1 MSVDIIENIIE
12 FSDNLTS
19 ELPWSEKYRPKS
31 LKEIVGNV
39 EIIRRL
45 MIISKEGN
53 IPNIILSGPSGLG
66 KTTSIHCLAK
76 ELLGEDY
83 DKGVLEI
90 NASDTRGIEV
100 VRNKIKMFAQKKTN
114 FNGIKHKIVIL
125 DEADSM
131 TGAAQQALRRTMEMY
146 STTTRFVFACNT
158 STKIIEPI
166 QSRCAI
172 LRFSKLENPDVRERL
187 EYIMKEE
194 KIDEMMEEDSIKAI
208 LFLSDGDLRY
218 AINTLQVASTF
229 RERKITE
236 EFIYQICD
244 KPQPILIKKILDA
257 CYEKSFEK
265 AKEQVIELCEK
276 GFAMSDIIILL
287 FKMICNEKELN
298 EKKKIEMLKIITV
311 YHQRIIYGISTELQ
325 LIGCLAHLCD

>member
-1 MSVDIIENIIE
+1 MVENIIE
-12 FSDNLTS
+12 FTDNLTC
-19 ELPWSEKYRPKS
+19 ELPWSEKYRPKK
-31 LKEIVGNV
+31 LEEIVGND
-39 EIIRRL
+39 EIIKRL
-45 MIISKEGN
+45 MMISKEGN

-83 DKGVLEI
+83 EKGVLEI
-90 NASDTRGIEV
+90 NASDTRGIEI

-114 FNGIKHKIVIL
+114 FNGIRHKIVIL

-131 TGAAQQALRRTMEMY
+131 TAAAQQALRRTMEMY

-172 LRFSKLENPDVRERL
+172 LRFSKLENRDVKKRL
-187 EYIMKEE
+187 EYIMKQEGIE
-194 KIDEMMEEDSIKAI
+194 DMIEEDGKDAI
-208 LFLSDGDLRY
+208 IFLSDGDLRY
-218 AINTLQVASTF
+218 GINTLQVASTF
-229 RERKITE
+229 DEKKITE

-244 KPQPILIKKILDA
+244 KPQPILIKKIIDA
-257 CYEKSFEK
+257 CYEKLFEK

-287 FKMICNEKELN
+287 FKMICSGDKDLN
-298 EKKKIEMLKIITV
+298 EKKRIEMLKIITI
-311 YHQRIIYGISTELQ
+311 YHQRIIYGTSTELQ

>member
-1 MSVDIIENIIE
+1 MSELVENIID
-12 FSDNLTS
+12 FSENLTC
-19 ELPWSEKYRPKS
+19 ELPWSEKYRPTQ
-31 LKEIVGNV
+31 LKDIVGND

-45 MIISKEGN
+45 MNISKEGN

-76 ELLGEDY
+76 ELLKEDY
-83 DKGVLEI
+83 EKGVLEI
-90 NASDTRGIEV
+90 NASDSRGIEI

-131 TGAAQQALRRTMEMY
+131 TAAAQQALRRTMEMY

-172 LRFSKLENPDVRERL
+172 LRFTKLDNEDVRKRL
-187 EYIMKEE
+187 EYIMKQE
-194 KIDEMMEEDSIKAI
+194 KIEEMIKKNGLDAI
-208 LFLSDGDLRY
+208 IFLSDGDLRY

-229 RERKITE
+229 REKIITD

-244 KPQPILIKKILDA
+244 KPQPLLIKNIIDA
-257 CYEKSFEK
+257 CYEKSFER
-265 AKEQVIELCEK
+265 AKELVIELCEK

-287 FKMICNEKELN
+287 FKMICNDKELEEN
-298 EKKKIEMLKIITV
+298 KRIEMLKIITI
-311 YHQRIIYGISTELQ
+311 YHQRIIYGTSTELQ

>member
-1 MSVDIIENIIE
+1 MSEITENIIE
-12 FSDNLTS
+12 FGENLTC
-19 ELPWSEKYRPKS
+19 ELPWSEKYRPTR
-31 LKEIVGNV
+31 LEDVVGNN

-45 MIISKEGN
+45 MNISKEGN

-76 ELLGEDY
+76 GLLGDDY

-90 NASDTRGIEV
+90 NASDTRGIEI

-172 LRFSKLENPDVRERL
+172 LRFTKLDNEDLRRRL
-187 EYIMKEE
+187 EYIMREE
-194 KIDEMMEEDSIKAI
+194 KIEDIMDKDGIEAI

-218 AINTLQVASTF
+218 AINILQVASTF

-244 KPQPILIKKILDA
+244 KPQPILIKKILEA
-257 CYEKSFEK
+257 CYKKSFEV

-287 FKMICNEKELN
+287 FKMICNEKELE
-298 EKKKIEMLKIITV
+298 EKKKIDMLKIITN
-311 YHQRIIYGISTELQ
+311 YHQRIIYGTSTELQ

>member
-1 MSVDIIENIIE
+1 MSELMENIIE
-12 FSDNLTS
+12 FTENLTC
-19 ELPWSEKYRPKS
+19 ELPWSEKYRPNR
-31 LKEIVGNV
+31 LNDIVGND

-45 MIISKEGN
+45 MVISKEGN

-66 KTTSIHCLAK
+66 KTTSIHCLAR
-76 ELLGEDY
+76 ELLKDDY
-83 DKGVLEI
+83 EKGVLEI
-90 NASDTRGIEV
+90 NASDSRGIEI

-131 TGAAQQALRRTMEMY
+131 TAAAQQALRRTMEMY

-172 LRFSKLENPDVRERL
+172 LRFTKLDNEDVRKRL

-194 KIDEMMEEDSIKAI
+194 KIEEMIQKNGMDAI
-208 LFLSDGDLRY
+208 IFLSDGDLRY

-229 RERKITE
+229 REKIITD

-244 KPQPILIKKILDA
+244 KPQPLLIKNIIDA
-257 CYEKSFEK
+257 CYEKSFER

-287 FKMICNEKELN
+287 FKMICNDKKLE
-298 EKKKIEMLKIITV
+298 EKKRIEMLKIITI
-311 YHQRIIYGISTELQ
+311 YHQRIIYGTSTELQ

>member
-1 MSVDIIENIIE
+1 MSEITENIIE
-12 FSDNLTS
+12 FSENLTC
-19 ELPWSEKYRPKS
+19 ELPWSEKYRPKR
-31 LKEIVGNV
+31 LEDIVGNE

-45 MIISKEGN
+45 MNICKEGN

-76 ELLGEDY
+76 GLLGEDY

-90 NASDTRGIEV
+90 NASDTRGIEM

-172 LRFSKLENPDVRERL
+172 LRYTKLDNDDLRIRL
-187 EYIMKEE
+187 EHIMREE
-194 KIDEMMEEDSIKAI
+194 KIEEIMDKDGIEAI

-218 AINTLQVASTF
+218 AINILQVASTF
-229 RERKITE
+229 REKKITE

-244 KPQPILIKKILDA
+244 KPQPILIKKILNA
-257 CYEKSFEK
+257 CYKKSFEV

-276 GFAMSDIIILL
+276 GFAMTDIIILL
-287 FKMICNEKELN
+287 FKMICNEKDLE
-298 EKKKIEMLKIITV
+298 EKKKIEMLKIITT
-311 YHQRIIYGISTELQ
+311 YHQRIIYGTSTELQ

>member
-1 MSVDIIENIIE
+1 MSEITENIIE
-12 FSDNLTS
+12 FGENLTC
-19 ELPWSEKYRPKS
+19 ELPWSEKYRPIR
-31 LKEIVGNV
+31 LEDVVGNN

-45 MIISKEGN
+45 MNISKEGN

-76 ELLGEDY
+76 GLLGDDY

-90 NASDTRGIEV
+90 NASDTRGIEI

-172 LRFSKLENPDVRERL
+172 LRFTKLDNEDLRRRL
-187 EYIMKEE
+187 EYIMREE
-194 KIDEMMEEDSIKAI
+194 KIEDIMDKDGIEAI

-218 AINTLQVASTF
+218 AINILQVASTF

-244 KPQPILIKKILDA
+244 KPQPILIKKILEA
-257 CYEKSFEK
+257 CYKKSFEV

-287 FKMICNEKELN
+287 FKMICNEKELE
-298 EKKKIEMLKIITV
+298 EKKKIDMLKIITN
-311 YHQRIIYGISTELQ
+311 YHQRIIYGTSTELQ

>member
-1 MSVDIIENIIE
+1 MSELVENIID
-12 FSDNLTS
+12 FSENLTC
-19 ELPWSEKYRPKS
+19 ELPWSEKYRPTQ
-31 LKEIVGNV
+31 LKDIVGND

-45 MIISKEGN
+45 MNISKEGN

-66 KTTSIHCLAK
+66 KTTSIHCLAR
-76 ELLGEDY
+76 ELLKEDY
-83 DKGVLEI
+83 EKGVLEI
-90 NASDTRGIEV
+90 NASDSRGIEI

-131 TGAAQQALRRTMEMY
+131 TAAAQQALRRTMEMY

-172 LRFSKLENPDVRERL
+172 LRFTKLDNEDVRKRL

-194 KIDEMMEEDSIKAI
+194 KIEEVIKKNGLDAI
-208 LFLSDGDLRY
+208 IFLSDGDLRY

-229 RERKITE
+229 REKIITD

-244 KPQPILIKKILDA
+244 KPQPLLIKNIIDA
-257 CYEKSFEK
+257 CYEKSFER
-265 AKEQVIELCEK
+265 AKELVIELCEK

-287 FKMICNEKELN
+287 FKMICNDKELE
-298 EKKKIEMLKIITV
+298 EKKRIEMLKIITI
-311 YHQRIIYGISTELQ
+311 YHQRIIYGTSTELQ

>member
-1 MSVDIIENIIE
+1 MSELVENIIDFTE
-12 FSDNLTS
+12 NLTC
-19 ELPWSEKYRPKS
+19 ELPWSEKYRPNK
-31 LKEIVGNV
+31 LNDIVGND

-45 MIISKEGN
+45 MVISKEGN

-66 KTTSIHCLAK
+66 KTTSIHCLAR
-76 ELLGEDY
+76 ELLKDDY

-90 NASDTRGIEV
+90 NASDSRGIEI

-131 TGAAQQALRRTMEMY
+131 TAAAQQALRRTMEMY

-172 LRFSKLENPDVRERL
+172 LRFTKLDNQDVKKRL
-187 EYIMKEE
+187 EYIMREE
-194 KIDEMMEEDSIKAI
+194 GIEEIIKRDGLDAI
-208 LFLSDGDLRY
+208 IFLSDGDLRY

-229 RERKITE
+229 REKTITD

-244 KPQPILIKKILDA
+244 KPQPLLIKNIINA

-265 AKEQVIELCEK
+265 AKEQIIELCEK

-287 FKMICNEKELN
+287 FKMICNDNKIE
-298 EKKKIEMLKIITV
+298 EKKKIEMLKIITI
-311 YHQRIIYGISTELQ
+311 YHQRIIYGTSTELQ

>member
-1 MSVDIIENIIE
+1 MSELVENIID
-12 FSDNLTS
+12 FSENLTC
-19 ELPWSEKYRPKS
+19 ELPWSEKYRPTQ
-31 LKEIVGNV
+31 LKDIVGND

-45 MIISKEGN
+45 MNISKEGN

-76 ELLGEDY
+76 ELLKEDY
-83 DKGVLEI
+83 EKGVLEI
-90 NASDTRGIEV
+90 NASDSRGIEI

-131 TGAAQQALRRTMEMY
+131 TAAAQQALRRTMEMY

-172 LRFSKLENPDVRERL
+172 LRFTKLDNEDVRKRL

-194 KIDEMMEEDSIKAI
+194 KIEEVIKKNGLDAI
-208 LFLSDGDLRY
+208 IFLSDGDLRY

-229 RERKITE
+229 REKIITD

-244 KPQPILIKKILDA
+244 KPQPLLIKNIIDA
-257 CYEKSFEK
+257 CYEKSFER
-265 AKEQVIELCEK
+265 AKELVIELCEK

-287 FKMICNEKELN
+287 FKMICNDKELE
-298 EKKKIEMLKIITV
+298 EKKRIEMLKIITI
-311 YHQRIIYGISTELQ
+311 YHQRIIYGTSTELQ

>member
-1 MSVDIIENIIE
+1 MSELMENIIDFTE
-12 FSDNLTS
+12 NLTC
-19 ELPWSEKYRPKS
+19 ELPWSEKYRPNR
-31 LKEIVGNV
+31 LNDIVGND

-45 MIISKEGN
+45 MVISKEGN

-76 ELLGEDY
+76 ELLKEDY
-83 DKGVLEI
+83 EKGVLEI
-90 NASDTRGIEV
+90 NASDSRGIEI

-131 TGAAQQALRRTMEMY
+131 TAAAQQALRRTMEMY

-172 LRFSKLENPDVRERL
+172 LRFTKLDNDDVRKRL

-194 KIDEMMEEDSIKAI
+194 KIEEMILKNGMDAI
-208 LFLSDGDLRY
+208 IFLSDGDLRY

-229 RERKITE
+229 REKMITD

-244 KPQPILIKKILDA
+244 KPQPLLIKNIIDA
-257 CYEKSFEK
+257 CYDKSFER
-265 AKEQVIELCEK
+265 AKEQLIELCEK

-287 FKMICNEKELN
+287 FKMICNDKKLE
-298 EKKKIEMLKIITV
+298 EKKRIEMLKIITI
-311 YHQRIIYGISTELQ
+311 YHQRIIYGTSTELQ

>member
-1 MSVDIIENIIE
+1 MSELVENIID
-12 FSDNLTS
+12 FSENLTC
-19 ELPWSEKYRPKS
+19 ELPWSEKYRPTQ
-31 LKEIVGNV
+31 LKDIVGND

-45 MIISKEGN
+45 MNISKEGN

-76 ELLGEDY
+76 ELLKEDY
-83 DKGVLEI
+83 EKGVLEI
-90 NASDTRGIEV
+90 NASDSRGIEI

-131 TGAAQQALRRTMEMY
+131 TAAAQQALRRTMEMY

-172 LRFSKLENPDVRERL
+172 LRFTKLDNEDVRKRL
-187 EYIMKEE
+187 EYIMKQE
-194 KIDEMMEEDSIKAI
+194 KIEEMIKKNGLDAI
-208 LFLSDGDLRY
+208 IFLSDGDLRY

-229 RERKITE
+229 REKIITD

-244 KPQPILIKKILDA
+244 KPQPLLIKNIIDA
-257 CYEKSFEK
+257 CYEKSFER
-265 AKEQVIELCEK
+265 AKELVIELCEK

-287 FKMICNEKELN
+287 FKMICNDKELE
-298 EKKKIEMLKIITV
+298 EKKRIEMLKIITI
-311 YHQRIIYGISTELQ
+311 YHQRIIYGTSTELQ